1 MNFQLSTLS
10 SIVNED
16 PLTADKRRLHDV
28 LISRYHKKD
37 IYPDLL
43 TPDLS
48 TGMAPFFTMQ
58 AFCLKG
64 HKNTN
69 HCIEK
74 GGFIKAVYSIL
85 FISMMIV
92 GRNKFFKR
100 IYAFCYID
108 SKARY

>member
-1 MNFQLSTLS
+1 MNFQLSTLC

-16 PLTADKRRLHDV
+16 PLTADKRSLHDV
-28 LISRYHKKD
+28 LISRYHNKD

-64 HKNTN
+64 HENTN
-69 HCIEK
+69 HCTQK
-74 GGFIKAVYSIL
+74 GGCIKTVYSIDL
-85 FISMMIV
+85 FQ
-92 GRNKFFKR
+92 
-100 IYAFCYID
+100 
-108 SKARY
+108 